1 MTTNVEV
8 SFADGETAVVA
19 LDFRSPAV
27 IDLVVK
33 AWAFLW
39 QREVLEWKPTSAAAE
54 FWYDTKAKRMN
65 RYDERHCHSE
75 LVHVLP
81 IAALRK
87 KLAKQSARTR
97 QS

>member
-1 MTTNVEV
+1 MTTIAVT
-8 SFADGETAVVA
+8 FADGETAVVA
-19 LDFRSPAV
+19 LDFKSPAV
-27 IDLVVK
+27 IDLVLQ
-33 AWAFLW
+33 AWAVLW
-39 QREVLEWKPTSAAAE
+39 QREILEWKPTSAAAE

-65 RYDERHCHSE
+65 RYGERHCHSQ